1 MMISGHR
8 KSFQDHMNW
17 MIASV
22 ASAGSDSGSTIL
34 NRMPSREV
42 PSIRAASS
50 SSIGSVRKN
59 WRSMKMPNA
68 LHRLG
73 MISPPTLSTMPEV
86 LDDQEGRDQQHL
98 EGHHQRRQQH
108 HEQDVAA
115 EEADPRERVGGEAA
129 EQQLPAT
136 VASA

>member
-8 KSFQDHMNW
+8 KSFHDHMNW

-22 ASAGSDSGSTIL
+22 ASAGNESGKTIL
-34 NRMPSREV
+34 NRIPSREV

-59 WRSMKMPNA
+59 WRNMKIPNA

-73 MISPPTLSTMPEV
+73 MIRPPTLSTS
-86 LDDQEGRDQQHL
+86 
-98 EGHHQRRQQH
+98 
-108 HEQDVAA
+108 
-115 EEADPRERVGGEAA
+115 PRCLTIRNVGISRTWNG
-129 EQQLPAT
+129 T
-136 VASA
+136 ISVASSTTNSTSRPKNLNRANA